1 MKTNIEFYD
10 SPEYL
15 NTLQAVMTDF
25 FSLNEI
31 TWNIFYGMSGICSL
45 IIAAGMIGRYQ
56 WSYAIVLLIFSIPS
70 AVLNQK
76 FSKKAYKLRLNNMP
90 YERQQSYMYSVASDR
105 YFAFDIRLHNLCD
118 FFMNRYK
125 KFWSICFKDRK
136 QLKKKQLICI
146 FPTYVIPEIIIFLF
160 MSRIVK
166 SILNGDSSVGDFS
179 LYIGLFTSL
188 IAATYTVIETFS
200 SVYEDKLKIDTIEK
214 FSKYEEEENRCGE
227 LEDRICIL
235 GVNGSGK
242 STVIKLLLRFYDV
255 DEGEILIN
263 SKNIKEYDVCNLRS
277 VFSVVF
283 QDYINYSFTLRDNI
297 KITDLENA
305 EWTDEDAIKALH
317 IVDADNILKKLPEGL
332 DTYIQKIF
340 DRNGYEPSGG
350 EQQKIALARA
360 VNRRCKVMIL
370 DEPTAAIDPE
380 SECNLLNN
388 LKHELYGKTL
398 IFTSHRLSAVHL
410 ADKIVLLENGQVK
423 EEGSHKELLELNKE
437 YARLYRLQMNTYN
450 FS

>member
-1 MKTNIEFYD
+1 M
-10 SPEYL
+10 
-15 NTLQAVMTDF
+15 
-25 FSLNEI
+25 
-31 TWNIFYGMSGICSL
+31 
-45 IIAAGMIGRYQ
+45 
-56 WSYAIVLLIFSIPS
+56 
-70 AVLNQK
+70 
-76 FSKKAYKLRLNNMP
+76 
-90 YERQQSYMYSVASDR
+90 
-105 YFAFDIRLHNLCD
+105 
-118 FFMNRYK
+118 
-125 KFWSICFKDRK
+125 
-136 QLKKKQLICI
+136 
-146 FPTYVIPEIIIFLF
+146 
-160 MSRIVK
+160 
-166 SILNGDSSVGDFS
+166 
-179 LYIGLFTSL
+179 
-188 IAATYTVIETFS
+188 
-200 SVYEDKLKIDTIEK
+200 KIDTIEK
-214 FSKYEEEENRCGE
+214 FSKYEEEENRCGK
-227 LEDRICIL
+227 LEVNDNIKIEFKNVSFKYPMSEKYVLQNFSLEIKQGDRICIL

-242 STVIKLLLRFYDV
+242 STIIKLLLRFYDV

-410 ADKIVLLENGQVK
+410 ADKIVLLENGQVT